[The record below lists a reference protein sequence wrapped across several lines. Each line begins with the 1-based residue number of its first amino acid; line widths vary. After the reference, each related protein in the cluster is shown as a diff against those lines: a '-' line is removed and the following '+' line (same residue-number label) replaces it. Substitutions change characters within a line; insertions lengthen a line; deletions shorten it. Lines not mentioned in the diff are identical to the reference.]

1 MKASDFIGMR
11 VLDGEAHE
19 IGKVAELSIELKK
32 CLVEYIF
39 ISRAVL

>member
-19 IGKVAELSIELKK
+19 IGKVAELSIKLKN
-32 CLVEYIF
+32 VWWNTY
-39 ISRAVL
+39 SYPRAVL